1 MVRPAARRALVHWAR
16 EAYQLSERRACR
28 AVRVN
33 RALIRYRSRRPHQQ
47 VLRRRLREL
56 AHVRLR
62 AGYQQLYVLLRRE
75 GWRVNHKRI
84 YRLYTEEGLAL
95 RRRRP
100 RRHRSGV
107 VRVQPTA
114 PTRPHEHWAMDFML
128 DTLADGRAVLVLTI
142 LDVYTRECVAAV
154 PASTFRGADVV
165 HVLSQLATQRPLPA
179 RIRVD
184 NGTEFTSKVL
194 DRWAYWNRVE
204 LDFSRPAKPVDNTF
218 IEAFNGTLRRE
229 CLSLHWF
236 LSLEDVQRTL
246 EAWRDDYNNRRPHS
260 SLADVPPAEF
270 EAAGRSA
277 EGRSQLDT
285 SRV

>member
-1 MVRPAARRALVHWAR
+1 
-16 EAYQLSERRACR
+16 
-28 AVRVN
+28 
-33 RALIRYRSRRPHQQ
+33 
-47 VLRRRLREL
+47 
-56 AHVRLR
+56 
-62 AGYQQLYVLLRRE
+62 
-75 GWRVNHKRI
+75 
-84 YRLYTEEGLAL
+84 
-95 RRRRP
+95 
-100 RRHRSGV
+100 
-107 VRVQPTA
+107 
-114 PTRPHEHWAMDFML
+114 
-128 DTLADGRAVLVLTI
+128 
-142 LDVYTRECVAAV
+142 
-154 PASTFRGADVV
+154 
-165 HVLSQLATQRPLPA
+165 VLSQLATRRPLPA

-236 LSLEDVQRTL
+236 LSLQDVQRTL

-277 EGRSQLDT
+277 EGRSQLET
-285 SRV
+285 SRI

>member
-28 AVRVN
+28 GVGVY
-33 RALIRYRSRRPHQQ
+33 RALVRYRSRRPSQAP
-47 VLRRRLREL
+47 LRARLREL
-56 AHVRLR
+56 AAVRLR

-100 RRHRSGV
+100 RRHRSAV
-107 VRVQPTA
+107 VRVRPA
-114 PTRPHEHWAMDFML
+114 PPSGPNEQWAMDFMQ
-128 DTLADGRAVLVLTI
+128 DTLADGRAVRILTVI
-142 LDVYTRECVAAV
+142 DIYTRECLAAV
-154 PASTFRGADVV
+154 SAGAFRGDDVV
-165 HVLSQLATQRPLPA
+165 RVLSHLAARRSRPQ

-184 NGTEFTSKVL
+184 HGTEFTSKAL
-194 DRWAYWNRVE
+194 DHWTYFNGVE
-204 LDFSRPAKPVDNTF
+204 LDFSRPAKPVDNAF

-236 LSLEDVQRTL
+236 LGVEDLQRTL

-260 SLADVPPAEF
+260 SLADVPPVEF
-270 EAAGRSA
+270 GAGERCA
-277 EGRSQLDT
+277 PDRSQLDF
-285 SRV
+285 SPA